1 MTDTHPSPTL
11 PRPSIARDAAL
22 LLAITLLAV
31 AVNGYHLG
39 VEDQA
44 IYLPAIKQHLNPA
57 LYPTN
62 AEFFQ
67 AQTGPMLTDNLIAA
81 SIRVSH
87 VPLEWSM
94 LLWHVASIFGL
105 LAGCLRLS
113 RRCFPSAAG
122 QWAGV
127 AAVAGVLTMPVAGT
141 LVLIAT
147 QYLHP
152 RSLAAVPL
160 VLAVVEVMDR
170 RWLRAALLMA
180 LAAILHPQMAF
191 FGGLFLIFLAWR
203 TPAQQTP
210 AFAALLFPLAFLFQ
224 PAPASWQEA
233 MRTRTEFFVLRWH
246 WYELVGL
253 AAPLILLWWFG
264 EVGKRHGWRD
274 LPHLGRRMVALG
286 VFSFVGALVVSTPQF
301 VRLAPFQPLR
311 SLHIIYLLLFLFL
324 GGMLGHF
331 VLQRKPLRWLM
342 LFLPLAAG
350 MFFAQRHEF
359 PASAHI
365 EWPGAAPRSPWLQAF
380 VWIRGNTPTD
390 ALFALDPWYM
400 RRPGVDYHGFRALAE
415 RSSLADRVKDPGVSA
430 LFPPLADKWLEQ
442 ARAQDGWRD
451 FDALDFHLLKHNYG
465 VTWVVVENP
474 VHDMACPYKNEAVQ
488 VCRID

>member
-1 MTDTHPSPTL
+1 MSAPKF
-11 PRPSIARDAAL
+11 RREAL
-22 LLAITLLAV
+22 LLLALTLLAV

-39 VEDQA
+39 AEDQA
-44 IYLPAIKQHLNPA
+44 IYLPAIKQHLNPG

-67 AQTGPMLTDNLIAA
+67 VQTGATLTDDLIAA
-81 SIRVSH
+81 SIGVSH
-87 VPLEWSM
+87 VPLEWGM

-113 RRCFPSAAG
+113 QRCFPSAAG

-127 AAVAGVLTMPVAGT
+127 AMVAGVLATPVAGT
-141 LVLIAT
+141 HLLIAT

-152 RSLAAVPL
+152 RTLAAVA
-160 VLAVVEVMDR
+160 VVFAVVEVMDR
-170 RWLRAALLMA
+170 RWLRAGLVLA
-180 LAAILHPQMAF
+180 LAAILHVQMAF

-203 TPAQQTP
+203 APAKQAP

-224 PAPASWQEA
+224 SAPASWEEA
-233 MRTRTEFFVLRWH
+233 MRTRSHYFVMRWH

-253 AAPLILLWWFG
+253 VAPLILLWWFG
-264 EVGKRHGWRD
+264 EVAKRHRWRD
-274 LPHLGRRMVALG
+274 LPHLCQRLVAFG
-286 VFSFVGALVVSTPQF
+286 VFGFLGALVVSTPQF
-301 VRLAPFQPLR
+301 VRLAPFQPMR
-311 SLHIIYLLLFLFL
+311 SLHIIYLLFFLFL

-331 VLQRKPLRWLM
+331 LLRGKPLRWLM
-342 LFLPLAAG
+342 LFLPLAVG

-380 VWIRGNTPTD
+380 LWIRGNTPTD

-415 RSSLADRVKDPGVSA
+415 RGSLADRVKDPGVSA

-451 FDALDFHLLKHNYG
+451 FDALDFHLLKHRFG
-465 VTWVVVENP
+465 ITWVVVENP
-474 VHDMACPYKNEAVQ
+474 GVPGLTCLYRNEAVQ

>member
-1 MTDTHPSPTL
+1 MSVL
-11 PRPSIARDAAL
+11 VERRKGLLRDLAFLFL
-22 LLAITLLAV
+22 LTWLGLLV
-31 AVNGYHLG
+31 HGYHLG

-67 AQTGPMLTDNLIAA
+67 MQTGPMLTDDLVAA

-87 VPLEWSM
+87 LPLESGI

-127 AAVAGVLTMPVAGT
+127 AMVAGVLATPVAGT
-141 LVLIAT
+141 HVLIAT

-152 RSLAAVPL
+152 RTLAAVA
-160 VLAVVEVMDR
+160 VVFAVVEVMDR
-170 RWLRAALLMA
+170 RWLRAGLIMA
-180 LAAILHPQMAF
+180 LAALLHPQMAF

-203 TPAQQTP
+203 APEKQVP

-224 PAPASWQEA
+224 RAPAGWQEA
-233 MRTRTEFFVLRWH
+233 MRTRTDFFVLRWT

-253 AAPLILLWWFG
+253 VAPLILLWWFN
-264 EVGKRHGWRD
+264 EVGKREGWRD
-274 LPHLGRRMVALG
+274 LPHLCRRLVAFG
-286 VFSFVGALVVSTPQF
+286 VFSFAGALLVSTPQF
-301 VRLAPFQPLR
+301 VRLAPFQPMR

-331 VLQRKPLRWLM
+331 LLRAKPLRWLM

-350 MFFAQRHEF
+350 MFYAQRHEF

-365 EWPGAAPRSPWLQAF
+365 ECPGAEPRGPWLQAF
-380 VWIRGNTPTD
+380 LWIRGNTPTD

-442 ARAQDGWRD
+442 ARAQDGWSD
-451 FDALDFHLLKHNYG
+451 FDALDFHLLKHKYG
-465 VTWVVVENP
+465 VTWVVVERP
-474 VHDMACPYKNEAVQ
+474 VHDLVCPYRNEAIQ